1 MAKEI
6 VADDKR
12 NMTFEPVR
20 PDGSWDIPDYF
31 NIGVAVCDRWADTS
45 ADSPAI
51 VSVKDNDTQI
61 TSFAE
66 LKDLSNQMANLL
78 ISHGLAAGD
87 RVAVF
92 MGQSLEVAISHI
104 AIYKAGGIAV
114 PLFYLFGDD
123 AIAYRLNDS
132 AASFVIT
139 DQHKAQQLI
148 ARREE
153 LPELKHIIVV
163 DHAVEN
169 CISWPQASKHQSTD
183 FSPLDTRADDPAL
196 IIYTS
201 GTTGQPKGAVH
212 AHRVLL
218 GHLPGVAMSHN
229 GFPHEDDLIWTP
241 ADWAWIGGL
250 LDVLLP
256 ALYFC
261 VPVVAHR
268 FERFD
273 AQAAYA
279 LIARLSI
286 RNMFLPPTA
295 LRAMSLITDAHLR
308 WSLNVRSIACG
319 GEPLG
324 TQLQSFCQDTFKLK
338 VNEFYGQT
346 ECNMIVSSCS
356 AMFDSKP
363 GYIGKPVPGH
373 NVCIVDNSGK
383 ELAFGEPGQVAVRT
397 PDPVMLLEYW
407 KRPDASAAKFTGEW
421 LMTGDM
427 ALMDDQGYIKFIGR
441 DDDIINSSG
450 YRIGPAEIE
459 DCLDAHAAVF
469 RSAVIGKPDTQRTE
483 IVKAF
488 IILTDGHEAS
498 PELVA
503 TLQTHVKTKLAA
515 HEYPRE
521 IEFVSELPMTT
532 TGKIIRKILR
542 DNELLPVSKN
552 I

>member
-1 MAKEI
+1 MAEGV
-6 VADDKR
+6 VADNKR
-12 NMTFEPVR
+12 AMTFEPVQ
-20 PDGSWDIPDYF
+20 PDGSWDIPEFF

-45 ADSPAI
+45 PDSPAI
-51 VSVKDNDTQI
+51 VSVENDGTQI
-61 TSFAE
+61 SSFSE
-66 LKDLSNQMANLL
+66 LKNLSNQMANLL
-78 ISHGLAAGD
+78 LSHGLSAGD

-92 MGQSLEVAISHI
+92 IGQSLEVAISHI

-114 PLFYLFGDD
+114 PLFYLFGED
-123 AIAYRLNDS
+123 AIAYRLKDS
-132 AASFVIT
+132 AAAFVIT
-139 DQHKAQQLI
+139 DQHKAEQLV

-153 LPELKHIIVV
+153 LPQLKHIIVV
-163 DHAVEN
+163 DHAVEE
-169 CISWPQASKHQSTD
+169 CISWPEASNHQSTD
-183 FSPLDTRADDPAL
+183 FVPLNTRADDPAL

-229 GFPHEDDLIWTP
+229 GFPQEGDLIWTP

-279 LIARLSI
+279 LVARLGI

-295 LRAMSLITDAHLR
+295 LRAMSLITDAHTR
-308 WSLNVRSIACG
+308 WSLNVRSIASG

-324 TQLQSFCQDTFKLK
+324 TQLQSFCQRIFNLQ

-346 ECNMIVSSCS
+346 ECNMIVSSC
-356 AMFDSKP
+356 AVMFDNKP

-373 NVCIVDNSGK
+373 HVRIIDITGK
-383 ELAFGEPGQVAVRT
+383 ELASGEQGQVAVRT

-407 KRPDASAAKFTGEW
+407 KRPDASAAKFTGDW

-427 ALMDDQGYIKFIGR
+427 ALMDEQGYIKFIGR

-459 DCLDAHAAVF
+459 DCLDAHAAVS

-488 IILTDGHEAS
+488 IVLTDGHEAS
-498 PELVA
+498 PELA
-503 TLQTHVKTKLAA
+503 TTLQTHVKTRLAA

-521 IEFVSELPMTT
+521 IEFINELPMTT
-532 TGKIIRKILR
+532 TGKVIRKVLR
-542 DNELLPVSKN
+542 DNEPYN
-552 I
+552 TW

>member
-1 MAKEI
+1 MAEEV

-12 NMTFEPVR
+12 DMSFEPVR
-20 PDGSWDIPDYF
+20 PDGRWNIPEHF

-45 ADSPAI
+45 PDSPAI
-51 VSVKDNDTQI
+51 VSVKNDNTQI
-61 TSFAE
+61 TSFSE
-66 LKDLSNQMANLL
+66 LKNLSNQMANLL
-78 ISHGLAAGD
+78 LSHGLTAGD

-92 MGQSLEVAISHI
+92 MGQSLEVAISHV

-114 PLFYLFGDD
+114 PLFYLFGED
-123 AIAYRLNDS
+123 AITYRLNDS
-132 AASFVIT
+132 AAKFVIT
-139 DQHKAQQLI
+139 DHNKAKQLV

-163 DHAVEN
+163 DHAVKQ
-169 CISWPQASKHQSTD
+169 CISWPEASVYQSAD
-183 FSPLDTRADDPAL
+183 FVPVSTRADDPAL

-229 GFPHEDDLIWTP
+229 GFPHEGDLIWTP

-273 AQAAYA
+273 AQTAYA
-279 LIARLSI
+279 LIARLGI

-295 LRAMSLITDAHLR
+295 LRAMSLITDAHTR
-308 WSLNVRSIACG
+308 WSLNVRSIASG

-324 TQLQSFCQDTFKLK
+324 TQLQGFCQQTFKLQ

-356 AMFDSKP
+356 AMFDNKP
-363 GYIGKPVPGH
+363 GYIGKAVPGH
-373 NVCIVDNSGK
+373 HVCIVDNTGK
-383 ELAFGEPGQVAVRT
+383 VLASGEPGQVAVRT

-407 KRPDASAAKFTGEW
+407 KRPDASAAKFIGEW

-427 ALMDDQGYIKFIGR
+427 GLMDEQGYIKFIGR

-459 DCLDAHAAVF
+459 DCLNAHVSVL
-469 RSAVIGKPDTQRTE
+469 RSAVIGKPDAQRTE

-488 IILTDGHEAS
+488 IVLADDHEAS
-498 PELVA
+498 PELA
-503 TLQTHVKTKLAA
+503 TALQTHVKTRLAA

-521 IEFVSELPMTT
+521 VEFINELPMTT
-532 TGKIIRKILR
+532 TGKIIRKVLR
-542 DNELLPVSKN
+542 DNEMASVSE
-552 I
+552 ID

>member
-1 MAKEI
+1 MAEEV

-51 VSVKDNDTQI
+51 VSVKNDDTQI
-61 TSFAE
+61 TSFSE
-66 LKDLSNQMANLL
+66 LKNLSNQMANLL
-78 ISHGLAAGD
+78 LGHGLTAGN

-92 MGQSLEVAISHI
+92 LGQSLEVAISHI

-114 PLFYLFGDD
+114 PLFYLFGED
-123 AIAYRLNDS
+123 AITYRLNDS
-132 AASFVIT
+132 AASIVIT
-139 DQHKAQQLI
+139 DQHKAKLLV

-163 DHAVEN
+163 DHAVKA
-169 CISWPQASKHQSTD
+169 CISWPEASVYQSTD
-183 FSPLDTRADDPAL
+183 FVPVSTRADDPAL

-229 GFPHEDDLIWTP
+229 GFPHEGDLIWTP

-279 LIARLSI
+279 LIARLGI

-295 LRAMSLITDAHLR
+295 LRAMSLITDAHTR
-308 WSLNVRSIACG
+308 WSLNVRSIASG

-324 TQLQSFCQDTFKLK
+324 TQLQSFCQQTFKLQ

-346 ECNMIVSSCS
+346 ECNMIVSSCA
-356 AMFDSKP
+356 AMFDHKP

-373 NVCIVDNSGK
+373 NVCIVDNNGK
-383 ELAFGEPGQVAVRT
+383 ELASGEPGHVAVRA
-397 PDPVMLLEYW
+397 PDPVMLLKYW
-407 KRPDASAAKFTGEW
+407 KRRDASAEKFTGEW

-427 ALMDDQGYIKFIGR
+427 GLMDEQGYIKFIGR

-469 RSAVIGKPDTQRTE
+469 RSAVIGKPDDQRTE

-488 IILTDGHEAS
+488 IVLTDGYEAS
-498 PELVA
+498 TELA
-503 TLQTHVKTKLAA
+503 TTLQTYVKTRLAA

-521 IEFVSELPMTT
+521 IEFIDELPMTT
-532 TGKIIRKILR
+532 TGKIIRKELR
-542 DNELLPVSKN
+542 DNEP
-552 I
+552 